1 MKKTILLVLVLAFFA
16 NLFAVDFTFNLSERN
31 VSVQNNNGL
40 AVFDWSNAF
49 YLAAPGDPALPI
61 YTVDF
66 ILPDDADTSSLSVV
80 IDNPLT
86 DIISESFDVEPAP
99 PIKMGDNF
107 EKYWPNQENI
117 DENGRNRLIYGENGI
132 NAFNGFLHQNDN
144 WIKKTIPSKW
154 KSVKLVTVFVRAYD
168 WNPAT
173 KKLKKLIGG
182 TLRVSVASS
191 DNTIT
196 LSHFSEATAQSL
208 GNLIRNTVNPNS
220 IRIKNIPGNAGNH
233 QLLFSYIQGGINF
246 DSLVHFVFKPKTLY
260 IITTDEIKEASKMLE
275 HFIASKNNRGF
286 SVSVVTEYETETYY
300 NGKTT
305 KSGGWKNQYSP
316 KRKAEQIR
324 DYLQYNSRY
333 EGINYLLLIGNPH
346 PGNCSLVNT
355 DSNLDTD
362 YKRNESLLNN
372 FEYLSRAENCLYDGT
387 NEGDIPMKWIN
398 IHASS
403 NWSGFCRNN
412 DGNPCDRN
420 KQFWAGDLRRAMP
433 SDRYFSVLSEDWDP
447 NKDSLVGDGEDNDDG
462 ELHNLAGKNDVILG
476 RIPVYKDINNNLMI
490 DELDKYFQKVI
501 RYENTLKTYIPPTIN
516 NVQNNERDTIEA
528 LRHKVFVMA
537 DYMDKGGDDFDET
550 PNWLF
555 AEELSNISENSQFH
569 FEFMLRDDDL
579 PNSYSVGHA
588 KCSPLSE
595 EVEPY
600 RLFRRVDNGN
610 DNGECKVTKLYSN
623 FFPSNLNNVIINNH
637 GNSGWSN
644 GNAANEWRNG
654 KYGMVLWNAH
664 GSRYGAVINTFNP
677 NRPNEPDNVITLE
690 DYYPVHTFQASC
702 QTGWPEDPDNL
713 ALSLLKNGA
722 ITAIAANRNTNGEPT
737 NFNSAT
743 GRFEHEDDSDFKE
756 WDNQG
761 IVFKYIENIMNHQ
774 DTGSAFSEALS
785 SLKFPQFKRN
795 AILFTLYGD
804 PTIGVETWKNIG
816 NDADNDG
823 IIDEFDNC
831 PITPNPEQLDR
842 DFDGVGNDC
851 DNCSWDYNPR
861 EMNNSEIVVAPCEN
875 GDGGAACMVDSK
887 YTYKDKNGNWWWQ
900 PDHDLDGH
908 GDACDPDI
916 EWAEFFGIPVGN
928 SVTGETV

>member
-403 NWSGFCRNN
+403 NWPGFCRNN

-516 NVQNNERDTIEA
+516 NVQNNERDIVVQE
-528 LRHKVFVMA
+528 
-537 DYMDKGGDDFDET
+537 
-550 PNWLF
+550 NWT
-555 AEELSNISENSQFH
+555 
-569 FEFMLRDDDL
+569 
-579 PNSYSVGHA
+579 
-588 KCSPLSE
+588 
-595 EVEPY
+595 EVE
-600 RLFRRVDNGN
+600 
-610 DNGECKVTKLYSN
+610 E
-623 FFPSNLNNVIINNH
+623 
-637 GNSGWSN
+637 
-644 GNAANEWRNG
+644 
-654 KYGMVLWNAH
+654 
-664 GSRYGAVINTFNP
+664 
-677 NRPNEPDNVITLE
+677 
-690 DYYPVHTFQASC
+690 
-702 QTGWPEDPDNL
+702 
-713 ALSLLKNGA
+713 
-722 ITAIAANRNTNGEPT
+722 
-737 NFNSAT
+737 
-743 GRFEHEDDSDFKE
+743 
-756 WDNQG
+756 
-761 IVFKYIENIMNHQ
+761 
-774 DTGSAFSEALS
+774 
-785 SLKFPQFKRN
+785 
-795 AILFTLYGD
+795 
-804 PTIGVETWKNIG
+804 
-816 NDADNDG
+816 
-823 IIDEFDNC
+823 
-831 PITPNPEQLDR
+831 
-842 DFDGVGNDC
+842 
-851 DNCSWDYNPR
+851 
-861 EMNNSEIVVAPCEN
+861 
-875 GDGGAACMVDSK
+875 
-887 YTYKDKNGNWWWQ
+887 
-900 PDHDLDGH
+900 
-908 GDACDPDI
+908 
-916 EWAEFFGIPVGN
+916 
-928 SVTGETV
+928 